1 VRVVTTDLVSATS
14 LLVGAVG
21 LLYSGWNEELRSAQT
36 VPVRM
41 HVEDRGPE
49 RLQVRQ
55 VLRTRALPLAAA
67 AWALVLVFLPPA
79 VNLVVTGVRALVDD
93 PVGALGRYDP
103 VPLAFLAVIA
113 VDAGL
118 ACTALLTVVRLRG
131 LLRRLD
137 EP

>member
-21 LLYSGWNEELRSAQT
+21 LLYSGWNEELRAAQD
-36 VPVRM
+36 VQVRM

-49 RLQVRQ
+49 RAQVRQ
-55 VLRTRALPLAAA
+55 VLRTRALPLATA
-67 AWALVLVFLPPA
+67 AWVLVLVFLPPA
-79 VNLVVTGVRALVDD
+79 VGLVVDGVRALAGH
-93 PVGALGRYDP
+93 PVGTLRRYDP
-103 VPLAFLAVIA
+103 VPLAFLAVVA
-113 VDAGL
+113 VDAVL
-118 ACTALLTVVRLRG
+118 ASTALLTVVRLRT